1 MREPS
6 PVATDIAISSLGG
19 RNLTQVISC
28 HQLRTV
34 NHRLTSQCHMLQ
46 DRNGTTSLREIIV
59 ILLQCFC
66 IIRRVLDGIAILI
79 QFILFFHPAADIE
92 TNTILTGISTQI
104 STQTVAL
111 DIIETILHG
120 VFLAAD
126 EMFLIGRKQTVH
138 LGITL
143 HVCHWH
149 HIGRIACLSKTHAKI
164 ATILMGKLHEMSEE
178 LQSLQERWRMN
189 GSVLTL
195 TILIKSP
202 ELFGIVPSQK
212 VRIVLVVALIEFQVF
227 VIKSTASAA
236 GRLDH
241 GPDAVLCTYLHP

>member
-6 PVATDIAISSLGG
+6 PVATNIAIGCLGSCD
-19 RNLTQVISC
+19 LTQVISR
-28 HQLRTV
+28 HQLWTV

-92 TNTILTGISTQI
+92 TNTILAGISTQI

-111 DIIETILHG
+111 DVIETILHG
-120 VFLAAD
+120 VLLAAD

-149 HIGRIACLSKTHAKI
+149 HIGRIACLRKAHTKVA
-164 ATILMGKLHEMSEE
+164 AILMGKLHEMGEE
-178 LQSLQERWRMN
+178 FQAFQESRRMN

-195 TILIKSP
+195 TILVKSP
-202 ELFGIVPSQK
+202 ELLGIVPSQK
-212 VRIVLVVALIEFQVF
+212 VRIVLVVALIEFQV
-227 VIKSTASAA
+227 VIIESTASAT

-241 GPDAVLCTYLHP
+241 GPDAVLGAYLHP

>member
-1 MREPS
+1 MIEPS
-6 PVATDIAISSLGG
+6 PVSAGITVSSLGSC
-19 RNLTQVISC
+19 NLTQVISR

-34 NHRLTSQCHMLQ
+34 NHRLTCQCHMLQ
-46 DRNGTTSLREIIV
+46 NRNGTTSLREIIV

-92 TNTILTGISTQI
+92 TNTILAGISTQI

-120 VFLAAD
+120 VLLAAD

-164 ATILMGKLHEMSEE
+164 ATILMSKLHEMREE

-189 GSVLTL
+189 GSVLAL

-202 ELFGIVPSQK
+202 ELLGIVPSQK
-212 VRIVLVVALIEFQVF
+212 VRIVLVVALIKFQVI
-227 VIKSTASAA
+227 VIKSAASAA

-241 GPDAVLCTYLHP
+241 GPDTVLCTYLHP

>member
-1 MREPS
+1 MG
-6 PVATDIAISSLGG
+6 IAIGCLGSC
-19 RNLTQVISC
+19 NLTQVISR

-34 NHRLTSQCHMLQ
+34 NHRLTCQCHMFQ
-46 DRNGTTSLREIIV
+46 DRNGSTSLREIIV
-59 ILLQCFC
+59 ILLQILSFC
-66 IIRRVLDGIAILI
+66 LIRRVLDGDDIAILI

-92 TNTILTGISTQI
+92 TNTILAGISTQI

-120 VFLAAD
+120 VLLAAD

-164 ATILMGKLHEMSEE
+164 ATILMSKLHEMRKE

-189 GSVLTL
+189 GSVLAL

-202 ELFGIVPSQK
+202 ELLGIVPSQK
-212 VRIVLVVALIEFQVF
+212 VRIVLVVALIEFQVV
-227 VIKSTASAA
+227 VIESTASAA